1 MPKSSISKIGMIASI
16 ATGFL
21 LAFAHLLEVATQN
34 DTWIIVAKNMLLL
47 AHLAMVFSFVAI
59 YESDSSKNGW
69 RAAGMLLAT
78 VGTMLVSAIVF
89 VEAASVSMPEATT
102 VLQADGVNWITAAG
116 PLLFVLGMLFVGTQ
130 LVLNGGRARGG
141 GLLFVIGT
149 VVFASADFVG
159 PAGSVAIITGSA
171 LTGAG
176 FIFVGVNMKIA
187 LR

>member
-1 MPKSSISKIGMIASI
+1 MRKLSISKIGMIASI

-21 LAFAHLLEVATQN
+21 LAFAHLLEEAAQN
-34 DTWIIVAKNMLLL
+34 DTWIIVAKNMILI

-78 VGTMLVSAIVF
+78 VGTILVSVIIF
-89 VEAASVSMPEATT
+89 VEAASVSMPDATR
-102 VLQADGVNWITAAG
+102 VLQAVGVSWVTAAG
-116 PLLFVLGMLFVGTQ
+116 PLLFVLGMLLIGTQ
-130 LVLNGGRARGG
+130 LVLNGGSG
-141 GLLFVIGT
+141 GLLFIIGT

-176 FIFVGVNMKIA
+176 FVFVGVNMKKA

>member
-1 MPKSSISKIGMIASI
+1 MSKLSISKIGMIASI
-16 ATGFL
+16 TTGFL
-21 LAFAHLLEVATQN
+21 LAFAHMLEEAAQN
-34 DTWIIVAKNMLLL
+34 DIWIIVTKNMILIS
-47 AHLAMVFSFVAI
+47 HLAMVFSFVAI
-59 YESDSSKNGW
+59 YESDCSKNGW

-78 VGTMLVSAIVF
+78 VGTILVSAIVF
-89 VEAASVSMPEATT
+89 VEVASVSMPEATR
-102 VLQADGVNWITAAG
+102 VLQAVGVSWITAAG

-141 GLLFVIGT
+141 GVLFVIGT
-149 VVFASADFVG
+149 VIFASVDFVG

-176 FIFVGVNMKIA
+176 FILVGVNMKKA